1 MDNVRF
7 VNWYLESPQWPT
19 RGTIILLFHGLRG
32 CSQDG
37 DMGLSDH
44 SHGLLNTKLPL
55 GPQLSGRW
63 GQKSKQQSQV
73 KELVPGGLPK
83 GCQFTEC
90 PQQSVCKLLR
100 ADTLPPTHR
109 GCCTQ
114 RGQIQCHL
122 HLVEII
128 SKMVHL
134 RSLQWFVLLLII
146 FFYLKNWD
154 SIKKCTSFY
163 VTITPTKIHNI
174 SIAPES
180 TVVLPSR

>member
-1 MDNVRF
+1 MDSEGAARMEIWVS
-7 VNWYLESPQWPT
+7 LT
-19 RGTIILLFHGLRG
+19 TAMG
-32 CSQDG
+32 CLAPACPWD
-37 DMGLSDH
+37 LSSLVGEDR
-44 SHGLLNTKLPL
+44 N
-55 GPQLSGRW
+55 LSSKAKW
-63 GQKSKQQSQV
+63 KSWFQ
-73 KELVPGGLPK
+73 EGLPK
-83 GCQFTEC
+83 GCRFTEC

-114 RGQIQCHL
+114 RGQIQCYL

-146 FFYLKNWD
+146 FFYLKKLRWHKEMYLLLCNHHPNQDTEHFHW
-154 SIKKCTSFY
+154 
-163 VTITPTKIHNI
+163 PRN
-174 SIAPES
+174 